1 MMGRAGRPQF
11 DPSGIAVIAT
21 DYREQAKY
29 ERLVNCQTVVESGL
43 HKSLTEHLN
52 SEITLRSK

>member
-11 DPSGIAVIAT
+11 DTVGVAVIMTEAGLKP
-21 DYREQAKY
+21 RY
-29 ERLVNCQTVVESGL
+29 EKLVNSETILESGL

-52 SEITLRSK
+52 SEITLRS